1 MDTGSVEP
9 LFRSSFCE
17 QHDQLLARYQLA
29 LEAWARRR
37 EEAWHM
43 GLRGKELNGE
53 LLRLQGEFARSYALL
68 HKHSRECLLCRFGKK
83 MSVQD
88 RKQLLAIAARPQSE

>member
-1 MDTGSVEP
+1 MDSGSVEP

-29 LEAWARRR
+29 LETWGKRR
-37 EEAWHM
+37 EEAWHL

-53 LLRLQGEFARSYALL
+53 LLRLQSEFAKAYALL
-68 HKHSRECLLCRFGKK
+68 HKHSRECLLCRFGGK
-83 MSVQD
+83 MTVED
-88 RKQLLAIAARPQSE
+88 REQLLAITNSQPG